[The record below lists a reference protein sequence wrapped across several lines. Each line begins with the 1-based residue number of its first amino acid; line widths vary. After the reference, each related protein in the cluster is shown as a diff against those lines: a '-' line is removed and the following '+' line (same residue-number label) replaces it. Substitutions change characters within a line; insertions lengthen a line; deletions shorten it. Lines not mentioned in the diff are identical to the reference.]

1 MSRSSRSPLSY
12 EYALL
17 GFLSNRPMH
26 AYEIH
31 RRLRKASGLRLIWT
45 VKQGQLYALLARL
58 EEEGYIASAMEPQD
72 GRPPRKMLSLTAEGE
87 AAFQRWMVEPVRRPR
102 QFRQELLAKLFF
114 ANNNGPETLGALLAA
129 QRDASRALLADL
141 QRQIDAVPHDRLYEQ
156 QVYRL
161 RVVQTEAHL
170 RWLEE
175 CEEAMLVISAAAAST

>member
-1 MSRSSRSPLSY
+1 MTRQSRSSLSY

-58 EEEGYIASAMEPQD
+58 EDEGYIASTLEPQE
-72 GRPPRKMLSLTAEGE
+72 GRPPRKMLCLTAVGE
-87 AAFQRWMVEPVRRPR
+87 AAFRRWMVEPVSRPR
-102 QFRQELLAKLFF
+102 QFRQEFLAKLFF
-114 ANNNGPETLGALLAA
+114 ANNNGPEPLCALLAA
-129 QRDASRALLADL
+129 QRDASRALLEEL
-141 QRQIDAVPHDRLYEQ
+141 QRQVDAVPHDRPYEG

-161 RVVQTEAHL
+161 RAVQTEAHL
-170 RWLEE
+170 QWLDE
-175 CEEAMLVISAAAAST
+175 CEQALLAAESAAASV

>member
-1 MSRSSRSPLSY
+1 MTRQTRSPLSY

-58 EEEGYIASAMEPQD
+58 EDEGYIASTLEPQE
-72 GRPPRKMLSLTAEGE
+72 GRPPRKMLCLTSEGE
-87 AAFQRWMVEPVRRPR
+87 AAFQRWMVEPVSRPR
-102 QFRQELLAKLFF
+102 QFRQEFLAKLFF
-114 ANNNGPETLGALLAA
+114 ANNNGPEPLRALMAA
-129 QRDASRALLADL
+129 QRAASRALLDDL
-141 QRQIDAVPHDRLYEQ
+141 QRQIEAVPRDRLYEQ

-161 RVVQTEAHL
+161 RAVQTEAHL
-170 RWLEE
+170 QWLDE
-175 CEEAMLVISAAAAST
+175 CEQALLAADGAVASA

>member
-1 MSRSSRSPLSY
+1 
-12 EYALL
+12 
-17 GFLSNRPMH
+17 
-26 AYEIH
+26 
-31 RRLRKASGLRLIWT
+31 
-45 VKQGQLYALLARL
+45 LLARL

-156 QVYRL
+156 LVYRL